1 VEEGVSLMQGNPL
14 QNVIPHLINRPLPLI
29 VVWLLVVFGLT
40 VFGAPW
46 WSYVLVTVGLVV
58 GLTISIRFPHF
69 GMQDEYMDKHLRGA
83 EPEAAQARVEDSRGK
98 QKPSDE
104 LGAIRRDEYAR
115 NRGLFL
121 VHSWQPSKKP
131 GEVADIVIRLRE
143 HLDTSDRLSVLRE
156 GKVDSVR
163 YQLGPMFS
171 EEPFVKRDPDG
182 GFLLSVSA
190 YKPMLCVAE
199 VVFNDG
205 HEPVRLSRYL
215 DFPVGS
221 EP

>member
-1 VEEGVSLMQGNPL
+1 MNGGGL
-14 QNVIPHLINRPLPLI
+14 QNVHPHLITRPVPLI
-29 VVWLLVVFGLT
+29 VAWIVAVVLLVI
-40 VFGAPW
+40 FGAPVW
-46 WSYVLVTVGLVV
+46 VYVLVTVGLVV
-58 GLTISIRFPHF
+58 GLAISIWLPHL
-69 GMQDEYMDKHLRGA
+69 GMQDEYMDKHLQRT
-83 EPEAAQARVEDSRGK
+83 EPEAAQSKEERPKR
-98 QKPSDE
+98 KPSDE
-104 LGAIRRDEYAR
+104 LDAIRRDEYAR

-121 VHSWQPSKKP
+121 VHSWQTTKKP

-143 HLDTSDRLSVLRE
+143 HLDTSDRPSVLRG

-171 EEPFVKRDPDG
+171 EEPFVKRDAEG
-182 GFLLSVSA
+182 GFPLTVSA

-205 HEPVRLSRYL
+205 HEPIRLSRYI

-221 EP
+221 